1 MIFISVTSHIFNTFL
16 QKVNLLN
23 LKNQEEGGNV
33 RTLKI
38 MRKALTN
45 IKEPK
50 IEFIEERIEG
60 RKRNMS
66 LS

>member
-45 IKEPK
+45 IKELK